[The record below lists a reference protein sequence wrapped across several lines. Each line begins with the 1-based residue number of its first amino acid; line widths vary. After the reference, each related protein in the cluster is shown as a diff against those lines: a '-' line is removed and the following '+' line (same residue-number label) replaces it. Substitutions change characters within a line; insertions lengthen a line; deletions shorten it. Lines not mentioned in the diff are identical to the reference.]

1 MQRIWRF
8 ILIGFS
14 GVAAICLLAL
24 SASFLSN
31 LTLPSESSVTE
42 RLSDF
47 DKARLAEATHL
58 RKSLGGEVWPGWGE
72 ADIPIIVHNE
82 GFAFLVGYPEPPAG
96 WVMEPRQE
104 VRGGAWELVPQD
116 DFMGQPY
123 YRQQLTDAAKT
134 PENFTVR
141 VGERWAATLQTK
153 EYSFIRFV
161 DGFGGELPSI
171 VRAIFPYRLMW
182 KPLGGDSEAYIAGL
196 VHEAFHSYQGST
208 AYERFA
214 KAENAAGSEVN
225 YPWGDEHVEDAW
237 QAEMEIL
244 AKAGQVKSRDAAK
257 DLARR
262 FLEKRAERRAMSRL
276 NPGLVEY
283 ELQREWLEGLAK
295 YAELSI
301 TRMAATE
308 PGYTASAALAEDPD
322 FHDYASRER
331 FWRLQFQELK
341 RMTGQR
347 GEIRFYYTGM
357 AQAVLLDWLAPE
369 WKLQAFGESVFL
381 ERMLQEAVDGS

>member
-42 RLSDF
+42 RLSDL

-225 YPWGDEHVEDAW
+225 YPWGDEHVVDAW

-262 FLEKRAERRAMSRL
+262 FLEKRAERRAMGRL
-276 NPGLVEY
+276 DPGLVEY

-341 RMTGQR
+341 RMTNHR

-357 AQAVLLDWLAPE
+357 AQAVLLDWLAE
-369 WKLQAFGESVFL
+369 GWKLRAFEEGVFL
-381 ERMLQEAVDGS
+381 EELLREAIDGS

>member
-1 MQRIWRF
+1 MQRIRRF
-8 ILIGFS
+8 ILIGFL
-14 GVAAICLLAL
+14 GVTASCLLAL
-24 SASFLSN
+24 SATFLSN

-42 RLSDF
+42 RLSDL
-47 DKARLAEATHL
+47 DKARLAEATRL
-58 RKSLGGEVWPGWGE
+58 RKFLGGEVWPGWEE
-72 ADIPIIVHNE
+72 ANIPIIVYNE
-82 GFAFLVGYPEPPAG
+82 EYAFLVGYPEPPAG

-104 VRGGAWELVPQD
+104 ARGGAWERVPQD

-123 YRQQLTDAAKT
+123 YRQRLTDAAKT

-141 VGERWAATLQTK
+141 VGDLWAATLQTK
-153 EYSFIRFV
+153 QYSFIRFV
-161 DGFGGELPSI
+161 EGFGGELPSI

-214 KAENAAGSEVN
+214 QAENAARSEVH
-225 YPWGDEHVEDAW
+225 YPWGDEQLEEAW

-244 AKAGQVKSRDAAK
+244 AKAGQVQSRGAAE

-262 FLEKRAERRAMSRL
+262 FLEKRAERRAMGGL
-276 NPGLVEY
+276 DPELVEF

-301 TRMAATE
+301 TRMAAME
-308 PGYTASAALAEDPD
+308 PGYFASAALAEDPD
-322 FHDYASRER
+322 FHEYASRER
-331 FWRLQFQELK
+331 FWRLQFQELT
-341 RMTGQR
+341 RMNRQR
-347 GEIRFYYTGM
+347 GEMRFYYTGM
-357 AQAVLLDWLAPE
+357 AQAVLLDWLEPE
-369 WKLQAFGESVFL
+369 WKLRAFGESVFL